1 MPPSPNNLPIR
12 VEELGK
18 TYQIWSSPKG
28 RLKAFFIKALAQA
41 LTKLHLP
48 KFARKLQNLAEKLY
62 QDFHALRNVSF
73 SVDHGEVVGIIG
85 LNGSGKSTLLQ
96 IIAGVLQPTYGS
108 CTTYGRVVALLELGA
123 GFNGEFTG
131 RENIYLNGAIMGIS
145 RKEMDK
151 RFDEIASFAEIGE
164 FIDQPVN
171 TYSSGMT
178 VRLAFAILTQVDPD
192 VLIIDEALSV
202 GDAYFNHKCA
212 KCIQD
217 FRNEGKTMLFV
228 SHDPTA
234 VKTLCNR
241 AILIEKGVIIKE
253 GKAESVV
260 DYYNAIVAKKE
271 KDQEIRQIESETGR
285 VLTRS
290 GNRKAEIGSIELT
303 DDMGQPARAFLTGS
317 KAWLKAQI
325 VFHEYTEKP
334 TFGILIRDRLGSDV
348 FGTNTHF
355 NHNTCPNKASGEKAK
370 TTTELELNL
379 GPGTYSITL
388 AVHSGAVH
396 TEESYDWID
405 HAVVFDVLPQTGK
418 HFVGTAALPC
428 QIEWS

>member
-1 MPPSPNNLPIR
+1 MPSLQNETPIK

-28 RLKAFFIKALAQA
+28 RLKAFFSKSLAHALA
-41 LTKLHLP
+41 KLRLS
-48 KFARKLQNLAEKLY
+48 KLACKLQKLAEEHY
-62 QDFHALRNVSF
+62 HDFHALRNVSF
-73 SVDHGEVVGIIG
+73 SVEHGESVGIIG

-96 IIAGVLQPTYGS
+96 IIAGVLQPTNGS
-108 CTTYGRVVALLELGA
+108 CKTHGRVVALLELGA

-151 RFDEIASFAEIGE
+151 RFDEIAAFAEIGE

-212 KCIQD
+212 KCIRD

-228 SHDPTA
+228 SHDPSA

-241 AILIEKGVIIKE
+241 AILLEKGVIIKE

-260 DYYNAIVAKKE
+260 DYYNAIVSKKE
-271 KDQEIRQIESETGR
+271 KDQEIRQIETETGR

-290 GNRKAEIGSIELT
+290 GNRKAEISNIEFF
-303 DDMGQPARAFLTGS
+303 DEKGQPARAFLTGS
-317 KAWLKAQI
+317 KASLSAQI
-325 VFHEYTEKP
+325 TFHEYTPKP

-355 NHNTCPNKASGEKAK
+355 NPKICPDKNAGEIGI
-370 TTTELELNL
+370 TTTDFKLNL
-379 GPGTYSITL
+379 GPGTYSITM
-388 AVHSGAVH
+388 AVHSGATH
-396 TEESYDWID
+396 TDENYDWID
-405 HAVVFDVLPQTGK
+405 HAIVFDVLPQTGK

-428 QIEWS
+428 QITWS